1 MSTSYDPLELYRLIE
16 RVILKQTEDQYLL
29 PRYTSKTLRYLTPS
43 KGVCRTPSG
52 MNVLIRG
59 MTLHVLSEWNLDTKC
74 CGNNAPS
81 WLIQRA
87 MTRLGQASKPQSD
100 RQRKIDI
107 LHIFFSSTAARRTNS
122 CERSYKT
129 TSRRVVTNT
138 LRTALK
144 LCYFWTDTRSQSQRM
159 EDRMGQHSPRRQGKQ
174 KRTMQRRHQMTQK
187 AESRNSIKNTSRT
200 SLVSNVGKRAIRSP
214 TAHRRTV
221 MMIIHPSQA
230 SPAEAAIL
238 GGSQKSR
245 TLKISSRA

>member
-1 MSTSYDPLELYRLIE
+1 MNTQWYERFNTQYDVARSVGVEFGHKVLCEYCAQLAHSKSYDSLG
-16 RVILKQTEDQYLL
+16 
-29 PRYTSKTLRYLTPS
+29 TSKQAT
-43 KGVCRTPSG
+43 
-52 MNVLIRG
+52 IRRAA
-59 MTLHVLSEWNLDTKC
+59 EIDT
-74 CGNNAPS
+74 S
-81 WLIQRA
+81 
-87 MTRLGQASKPQSD
+87 
-100 RQRKIDI
+100 
-107 LHIFFSSTAARRTNS
+107 HIFFSSTAARRTNS

-200 SLVSNVGKRAIRSP
+200 SLVSNVGKRAIHSP
-214 TAHRRTV
+214 IAHQRTT

-230 SPAEAAIL
+230 SPEGAAIL
-238 GGSQKSR
+238 GGSQKSK
-245 TLKISSRA
+245 TLKISSTA